1 MVTMTKKSA
10 YEVIDNF
17 LDKEYFNT
25 IKNVLTSDDM
35 NWFYRDN
42 LTSADESG
50 ACYFT
55 HNFFYKN
62 TISSPFFNLLE
73 PLFSKLKI
81 SSLIQVRANLTIGKK
96 EIYESSWHVDLPD
109 GDSKTAILY
118 LTTCNAKTMIDVEKE
133 IIKIDSVENR
143 ILIFDTNVPHKMI
156 SATDTKRRI
165 IINLNFFQNLMTKT
179 SDQGIKFVCI

>member
-1 MVTMTKKSA
+1 MTKKLA

-17 LDKEYFNT
+17 LDKEYFDAVKT
-25 IKNVLTSDDM
+25 ALTSGDI

-42 LTSADESG
+42 LTSNNESG
-50 ACYFT
+50 MCYFT

-73 PLFSKLKI
+73 PLFTILKI

-96 EIYESSWHVDLPD
+96 DIYESSWHTDLDD
-109 GDSKTAILY
+109 GNSKTAIMY
-118 LTTCNAKTMIDVEKE
+118 ITTCNAKTLLDVEKE
-133 IIKIDSVENR
+133 IINVDSVENR
-143 ILIFDTNVPHKMI
+143 ILIFDTDIPHKMI

-165 IINLNFFQNLMTKT
+165 IINLNYMNKT
-179 SDQGIKFVCI
+179 SDQDIKVAWI